1 MALFLTGCGMAETF
15 ETVGDDLLQPVM
27 GQIRQI
33 DLDLPESAAAP
44 VMNEDDGGKLYLCD
58 GYVLTVQTL
67 DGGDLNR
74 TVRNLSGF
82 SVEDITILET
92 HTQGIKRYDWVW
104 SAAGEGGDQVGR
116 AVVLDDG
123 SHHYCVTVMADEQTA
138 GSLDDQW
145 TRLFATVAL
154 S

>member
-1 MALFLTGCGMAETF
+1 MAETF